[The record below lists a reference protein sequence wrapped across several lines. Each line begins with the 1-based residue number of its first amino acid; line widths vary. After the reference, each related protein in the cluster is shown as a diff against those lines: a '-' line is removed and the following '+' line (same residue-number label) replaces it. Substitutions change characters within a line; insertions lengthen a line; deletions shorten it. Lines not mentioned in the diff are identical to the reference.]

1 MVSTGKVTG
10 IIGAGRGTGVTHF
23 SIRAANY
30 FCSWKQR
37 KTAVIQWNSHKDTE
51 RMRNFLEASGKEG
64 GRFKKE
70 PFRVLEVDFYCQGG
84 PEVLAA
90 CMEKKYQEI
99 LIDFGEVR
107 DEVFPEWL
115 RCSEKILIADLSEW
129 KLESFL
135 GLFTEKEKTGK
146 DWICLTAF
154 ETRNRKTVSPFCET
168 DPSFSRCIFSG
179 HSDHGMV
186 CGYIGIKEN
195 WPYPGRYMSQGLR
208 NRMRSGGGKL
218 QYEKQEKK

>member
-1 MVSTGKVTG
+1 MYGK
-10 IIGAGRGTGVTHF
+10 
-23 SIRAANY
+23 N
-30 FCSWKQR
+30 
-37 KTAVIQWNSHKDTE
+37 
-51 RMRNFLEASGKEG
+51 
-64 GRFKKE
+64 
-70 PFRVLEVDFYCQGG
+70 
-84 PEVLAA
+84 
-90 CMEKKYQEI
+90 YQEI

-129 KLESFL
+129 KLESFWGCL
-135 GLFTEKEKTGK
+135 QKRKNGKRLDLPDCFWQRDREK
-146 DWICLTAF
+146 
-154 ETRNRKTVSPFCET
+154 RNRKTVSPFCET

>member
-1 MVSTGKVTG
+1 M
-10 IIGAGRGTGVTHF
+10 
-23 SIRAANY
+23 
-30 FCSWKQR
+30 
-37 KTAVIQWNSHKDTE
+37 IQWNSHKDTE

-154 ETRNRKTVSPFCET
+154 GSEIVRKEIERQFRLSVKRIPLSV
-168 DPSFSRCIFSG
+168 DAFSVDIQTMEWFA
-179 HSDHGMV
+179 
-186 CGYIGIKEN
+186 GYIGIKEN

>member
-1 MVSTGKVTG
+1 MVSTVKVTG

-90 CMEKKYQEI
+90 CMEKNYQEI

-129 KLESFL
+129 KLESF
-135 GLFTEKEKTGK
+135 
-146 DWICLTAF
+146 CLLYT
-154 ETRNRKTVSPFCET
+154 SPSPRDC
-168 DPSFSRCIFSG
+168 S
-179 HSDHGMV
+179 
-186 CGYIGIKEN
+186 
-195 WPYPGRYMSQGLR
+195 
-208 NRMRSGGGKL
+208 
-218 QYEKQEKK
+218 